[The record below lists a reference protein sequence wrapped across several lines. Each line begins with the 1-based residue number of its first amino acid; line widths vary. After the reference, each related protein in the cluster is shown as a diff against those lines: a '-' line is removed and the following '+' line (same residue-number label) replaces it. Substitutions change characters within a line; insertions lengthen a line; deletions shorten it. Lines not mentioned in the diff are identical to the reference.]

1 MPLFI
6 PSRNIHPSAG
16 APLPDGEERGADML

>member
-6 PSRNIHPSAG
+6 PSRNIHPSAD
-16 APLPDGEERGADML
+16 APLRDGEERGADML